1 MLRSILFNLTF
12 WPVFIMYIFIMY
24 PLAAVL
30 SPRNVLLL
38 VYRPVTRWLLFCLE
52 KIAGVGYEIRNIE
65 NLPKEPCII
74 GCNHQSTWETFI
86 FSLLFSNLSIV
97 IKRELLKKPIAGLY
111 FRRLGCIPIDRSSPV
126 LAIKTLVKY
135 GGEAHRSGNN
145 ILIFPN
151 GTRDSAGTQVEYKG
165 GIYAIYKATGA
176 QVVPVGINSGTHW
189 PRRSFRKIPGT
200 IVLDFKEAIPPGLER
215 SAFFAEFEARME
227 QQ

>member
-1 MLRSILFNLTF
+1 MLRSLLFNITF

-30 SPRNVLLL
+30 SPKNVLLS

-52 KIAGVGYEIRNIE
+52 RLAGVGCEIRHIE
-65 NLPKEPCII
+65 NIPKEPCII

-86 FSLLFSNLSIV
+86 FSLLFDNLSIV
-97 IKRELLKKPIAGLY
+97 VKRELLRKPIAGLY

-126 LAIKTLVKY
+126 LAIKTLVKH
-135 GGEAHRSGNN
+135 GVEAHRAGNN

-151 GTRDSAGTQVEYKG
+151 GTRDSSGAQTEYKG

-176 QVVPVGINSGTHW
+176 PVVPVSVNSGSHW
-189 PRRSFRKIPGT
+189 SRRSFRKIPGT
-200 IVLDFKEAIPPGLER
+200 IVLDFKEAIHPDLER
-215 SAFFAEFEARME
+215 AAFFAEFEARIGR
-227 QQ
+227 